1 MVIDVQLRLIVWES
15 LPFSGDCLC
24 LSENDHPDKHCDQI
38 VENGSQ
44 KSFQSTGRGLLK
56 LGMVQTLLMSLVHQ
70 LEPELIVSDIETTTP
85 PNA

>member
-38 VENGSQ
+38 VENGGTCDNGNDHD
-44 KSFQSTGRGLLK
+44 F
-56 LGMVQTLLMSLVHQ
+56 
-70 LEPELIVSDIETTTP
+70 EDF
-85 PNA
+85 